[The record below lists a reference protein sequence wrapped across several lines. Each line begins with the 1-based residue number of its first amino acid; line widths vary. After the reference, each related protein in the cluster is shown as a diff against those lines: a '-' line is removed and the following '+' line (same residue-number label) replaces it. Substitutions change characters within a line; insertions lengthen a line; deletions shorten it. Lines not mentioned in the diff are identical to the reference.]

1 MMWKRLTQAPEK
13 VREQRAVFYDTL
25 NDLMN
30 ANDKIVV
37 LEADLGGASG
47 STRVKKAHPDRYV
60 QCGIMEANMIGMAAG
75 MSMRGFVPF
84 AHSFAPFASRRVGD
98 QIFLAGAYSH
108 NTINIYASDP
118 GVCAA
123 TNGGTHTTF
132 EDVSFLRAIPGV
144 EIYDPADGVQLE
156 WLIRELIGR
165 EGVHYIRT
173 TRKDIMPVYEPG
185 STFEIGRGNVLCKG
199 TDVLLIAAG
208 TVLEDALRAAE
219 QLEALGVSTEVIDMF
234 SIKPLDTE
242 LIRSEI
248 AGKKL
253 VITCD
258 NHSVTGGLGTAV
270 AEVLSEL
277 PAHPP
282 LKRIGVREQFGQVGS
297 LSYLK
302 RAYGLDAES
311 IAKVA
316 REALGI

>member
-25 NDLMN
+25 IDLMN
-30 ANDKIVV
+30 ENDKIVA

-47 STRVKKAHPDRYV
+47 STRVQRAHPERFV

-108 NTINIYASDP
+108 NTLNIYASDP

-132 EDVSFLRAIPGV
+132 EDISFLRAIPGV

-165 EGVHYIRT
+165 TGVHYIRT
-173 TRKDIMPVYEPG
+173 TRKDIKPIYAAG
-185 STFEIGRGNVLCKG
+185 STFEIGRGNILCKG
-199 TDVLLIAAG
+199 SDVLMIAAG
-208 TVLEDALRAAE
+208 TVLEDALQAAE
-219 QLEALGVSTEVIDMF
+219 ALEALGVSTEVVDMF
-234 SIKPLDTE
+234 SIKPLDRE
-242 LIRSEI
+242 LILSEI
-248 AGKKL
+248 TGKKL
-253 VITCD
+253 VLTCE
-258 NHSVTGGLGTAV
+258 NHSVIGGLGGAV

-282 LKRIGVREQFGQVGS
+282 LKRIGVRDQFGQVGS

-302 RAYGLDAES
+302 RAYGLDAQS
-311 IAKVA
+311 ITNAA